1 MKVRKFTK
9 ETLNELCDSVVM
21 FGTMVSA
28 VTEDND
34 LADEIHNGCA
44 VVCAGILAL
53 TAQMQD
59 DDFIV
64 VGAERQTKAREE
76 SD

>member
-9 ETLNELCDSVVM
+9 ATLNELYDSVGM
-21 FGTMVSA
+21 FGAMVSA
-28 VTEDND
+28 VTEDSE

-44 VVCAGILAL
+44 VVCAGIRVL
-53 TAQMQD
+53 TEQMQD

-64 VGAERQTKAREE
+64 VGAERQPNAREE